1 MYTRKG
7 YQDQLMRFART
18 PFIKV
23 LTGLRRVGKSTIL
36 RLFQADLM
44 AQGVAP
50 ERFVS
55 IDMERFEF
63 AGLRTETDLHEYVL
77 ARLPAHPSGEWS
89 YLFIDEVQEIAQWE
103 KAVNAFLNQ
112 GGIDIVITGS
122 NSHLLS
128 SELATLLTGRYV
140 EIPVYPLTFSEFV
153 GFGRQSGNDTPT
165 DELFAQYLRQGGMP
179 GLFHVDAD
187 EDLHRQVLGSL
198 VDSVLLKDIAA
209 RYQVR
214 DIDLLRRILLFLA
227 DNSGQT
233 FSARRV
239 ADFLK
244 NERRSAGIETI
255 YNYVS
260 YILSAFL
267 AFRVPRYDLKGK
279 RFLEVSEKYFF
290 ADLGLRQALVGY
302 RPADIAPALELAVFL
317 ELKRRGYAVS
327 VGKLQDTEV
336 DFIAEFGGKRIYL
349 QVCYLLSDESVV
361 RREFGPLEAI
371 RDNYPKLVLSM
382 DRLAGGDQNGISWQ
396 YLPDFLLQTEP

>member
-1 MYTRKG
+1 MVPRG
-7 YQDQLMRFART
+7 PHQ
-18 PFIKV
+18 
-23 LTGLRRVGKSTIL
+23 
-36 RLFQADLM
+36 
-44 AQGVAP
+44 
-50 ERFVS
+50 
-55 IDMERFEF
+55 
-63 AGLRTETDLHEYVL
+63 
-77 ARLPAHPSGEWS
+77 
-89 YLFIDEVQEIAQWE
+89 
-103 KAVNAFLNQ
+103 
-112 GGIDIVITGS
+112 
-122 NSHLLS
+122 
-128 SELATLLTGRYV
+128 
-140 EIPVYPLTFSEFV
+140 
-153 GFGRQSGNDTPT
+153 
-165 DELFAQYLRQGGMP
+165 
-179 GLFHVDAD
+179 
-187 EDLHRQVLGSL
+187 
-198 VDSVLLKDIAA
+198 KDIAA
-209 RYQVR
+209 RHQVR

-244 NERRSAGIETI
+244 NERRSVGIETI

-290 ADLGLRQALVGY
+290 ADLGLRQALVGH
-302 RPADIAPALELAVFL
+302 RPADLAPALELAVFL

-336 DFIAEFGGKRIYL
+336 DFIAELGGKRMYL

-371 RDNYPKLVLSM
+371 RDNYPKFVLSM
-382 DRLAGGDQNGISWQ
+382 DRLAGGDQQGIFWQ

>member
-1 MYTRKG
+1 M
-7 YQDQLMRFART
+7 
-18 PFIKV
+18 
-23 LTGLRRVGKSTIL
+23 
-36 RLFQADLM
+36 LF
-44 AQGVAP
+44 
-50 ERFVS
+50 RS
-55 IDMERFEF
+55 
-63 AGLRTETDLHEYVL
+63 
-77 ARLPAHPSGEWS
+77 
-89 YLFIDEVQEIAQWE
+89 
-103 KAVNAFLNQ
+103 
-112 GGIDIVITGS
+112 
-122 NSHLLS
+122 
-128 SELATLLTGRYV
+128 TLLTGRYV
-140 EIPVYPLTFSEFV
+140 EIPVYPLTFAEFV
-153 GFGRQSGNDTPT
+153 EFRRASGDDTPT
-165 DELFAQYLRQGGMP
+165 DTLFENYLRQGGMP

-187 EDLHRQVLGSL
+187 EELHRQLLGSL

-209 RYQVR
+209 RFQVR

-290 ADLGLRQALVGY
+290 ADLGLRQALVGH
-302 RPADIAPALELAVFL
+302 RPADLAPALELAVFL

-327 VGKLQDTEV
+327 VGKLQDSEV
-336 DFIAEFGGKRIYL
+336 DFTAERGGKRLYL
-349 QVCYLLSDESVV
+349 QVCYLLTDESVV
-361 RREFGPLEAI
+361 RREFGPLAAI

-382 DRLAGGDQNGISWQ
+382 DRLAGGDQEGIFWQ
-396 YLPDFLLQTEP
+396 YLPDFLLQADS